1 MSGYDSDPFVKLR
14 KKIFGE
20 DKKKAVDDSQEPTMK
35 KGGKVMEHK
44 HNVEHVKKHAAGHQ
58 HEQDKVKGHAAGHKP
73 NHEHVKAMCGGG
85 YMGKKSK

>member
-20 DKKKAVDDSQEPTMK
+20 DKKKAMDDSQESTMK

-44 HNVEHVKKHAAGHQ
+44 HNVDHVKHHYESAGHK
-58 HEQDKVKGHAAGHKP
+58 HEQDKVAQHKEGHKMH
-73 NHEHVKAMCGGG
+73 HEHVKSMHKGG
-85 YMGKKSK
+85 KAC